1 MELGELLDGENKMNI
16 SDTELHAHRRAQLVA
31 RDTLI
36 AIQSEIKP
44 GATEATLAN
53 ACRRL
58 MDAAGATGYWWYT
71 TPAYVLSG
79 ENLRLSVEGDAY
91 VAGEVAIG
99 ADGMITIDLHPEIDG
114 RWGDCARSYFLR
126 DGNVVTAE
134 AAGYEEADGMATEAA
149 LHSLFQAKAR
159 PDMTF
164 QELHSL
170 VFREVASRGYEN
182 LDFLGNFGHS
192 VGADVAHRAFIDG
205 NCNQRLGSSSLLTF
219 EPHIARPGRPL
230 AFKHEEIYRFDETGT
245 LCLL

>member
-1 MELGELLDGENKMNI
+1 MKL
-16 SDTELHAHRRAQLVA
+16 SDTELRAHRRAQLSA

-36 AIQSEIKP
+36 AVQSEIKT
-44 GATEATLAN
+44 GATEASLAS

-71 TPAYVLSG
+71 TPAYVLAG
-79 ENLRLSVEGDAY
+79 ENLRLSVEGDVYAP
-91 VAGEVAIG
+91 GEVAIG
-99 ADGMITIDLHPEIDG
+99 ADGMITIDLHTEIDG

-126 DGNVVTAE
+126 DGDIVTPE

-149 LHSLFQAKAR
+149 LHSLIRAEAR
-159 PDMTF
+159 PEMTF
-164 QELHSL
+164 QELHFL
-170 VFREVASRGYEN
+170 VAREVANRGYEN

-192 VGADVAHRAFIDG
+192 IGADVTNRAFIDA
-205 NCNQRLGSSSLLTF
+205 NCGQPLGSSPLLTF

-230 AFKHEEIYRFDETGT
+230 AFKYEEVYLFDNAGT